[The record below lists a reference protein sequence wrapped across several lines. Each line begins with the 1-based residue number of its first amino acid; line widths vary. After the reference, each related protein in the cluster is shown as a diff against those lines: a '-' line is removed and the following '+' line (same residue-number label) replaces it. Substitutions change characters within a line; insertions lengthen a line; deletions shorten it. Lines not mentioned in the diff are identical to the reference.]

1 MDGPATRTTRPL
13 AEWWFVD
20 ESKSRGYHVV
30 AVAAAEPRL
39 AAARKDLRALC
50 RPGQRRLH
58 FTRESE
64 ASRRQ
69 LTGALVRLPVR
80 ARVWSVRGRDDKSAR
95 IDCLAALVADASA
108 VGAARLVFERDASI
122 EAADRRI
129 LREELRRVDDTTMRY
144 GHLDAHEEP
153 LLWVAD
159 AVAWAQQAGG
169 DWPRRF
175 APLVQQI
182 RRLDRETRR

>member
-1 MDGPATRTTRPL
+1 MVVVRP
-13 AEWWFVD
+13 
-20 ESKSRGYHVV
+20 
-30 AVAAAEPRL
+30 
-39 AAARKDLRALC
+39 
-50 RPGQRRLH
+50 RPGPVTWLGLAPDDPFGIDH
-58 FTRESE
+58 
-64 ASRRQ
+64 
-69 LTGALVRLPVR
+69 LPY
-80 ARVWSVRGRDDKSAR
+80 
-95 IDCLAALVADASA
+95 ASA
-108 VGAARLVFERDASI
+108 VGAARLVLERDASI